1 MPIRL
6 GEPTLFL
13 TNWADCPF
21 LQPLPHRVETLTF
34 ESCLLIIIS
43 LARSLARSSVVAPRS
58 LARID
63 NSIFSRF
70 QSGEENSYIIA
81 YYYYYYC
88 LLIIYLL
95 LEEIKNNKGS
105 SSGASERGGTTA
117 VVATLFFL
125 FETCVALPAC
135 STFRGRGVRGGESCS
150 GYSRPSVRWRLRQD
164 VVSLGRTVFLHTNQ
178 PELDTFVVQTSLYA
192 RCRSSL
198 HKNEEAGSRSASRET
213 FLLGSRHSF
222 PIS

>member
-81 YYYYYYC
+81 YYYYYYYC
-88 LLIIYLL
+88 LLIIIYLL
-95 LEEIKNNKGS
+95 LEEKIIKVHQ
-105 SSGASERGGTTA
+105 ERGGTTA

-135 STFRGRGVRGGESCS
+135 STFRGRGVRGG
-150 GYSRPSVRWRLRQD
+150 
-164 VVSLGRTVFLHTNQ
+164 
-178 PELDTFVVQTSLYA
+178 
-192 RCRSSL
+192 
-198 HKNEEAGSRSASRET
+198 
-213 FLLGSRHSF
+213 
-222 PIS
+222 

>member
-34 ESCLLIIIS
+34 ESCLLIIS
-43 LARSLARSSVVAPRS
+43 LARSHTSIIRYS
-58 LARID
+58 LDFNRVKKIHT
-63 NSIFSRF
+63 
-70 QSGEENSYIIA
+70 YLIIA
-81 YYYYYYC
+81 YYYYYYYC

>member
-34 ESCLLIIIS
+34 ESCLLIIS
-43 LARSLARSSVVAPRS
+43 LARSLARPSSLLARS
-58 LARID
+58 LA
-63 NSIFSRF
+63 SIIRYSLDFN

-81 YYYYYYC
+81 YYYYYC

-105 SSGASERGGTTA
+105 SGATSERGGTTA